1 MQKPAVLTIAVSSA
15 LILPCCSSATVVQKS
30 ESPSVKAVPGDGA
43 YTWQSPDGWIRPRR
57 GSWGTTAEVRAESRK
72 AFDAGAY
79 ADALDGLLVLKSRLP
94 AADPTMAET
103 NFLIAECYYQLG
115 NYDRAIELYREVYR
129 KNRPAQE
136 ILDRTFLR
144 VYDIALDYLRG
155 KADCSFLFI
164 NYGCPGHGIDLLIG
178 PEGLITEYPYLTFA
192 DDALME
198 IATHYFNRKE
208 YPEAVPLFQR
218 VAEDSRSEW
227 RDLAEYQVAMAVYK
241 QIRGR
246 DYDQKLVLDAERR
259 FRTYLEDQPRG
270 PQAEAA
276 RQKLAEISDLQ
287 GARYLQVAKFYLN
300 ESEPRAARIYLRLVL
315 DRYATS
321 TAAREAREIQG
332 QLDRMEGR
340 G

>member
-1 MQKPAVLTIAVSSA
+1 
-15 LILPCCSSATVVQKS
+15 
-30 ESPSVKAVPGDGA
+30 
-43 YTWQSPDGWIRPRR
+43 
-57 GSWGTTAEVRAESRK
+57 
-72 AFDAGAY
+72 
-79 ADALDGLLVLKSRLP
+79 
-94 AADPTMAET
+94 
-103 NFLIAECYYQLG
+103 
-115 NYDRAIELYREVYR
+115 
-129 KNRPAQE
+129 
-136 ILDRTFLR
+136 
-144 VYDIALDYLRG
+144 
-155 KADCSFLFI
+155 
-164 NYGCPGHGIDLLIG
+164 
-178 PEGLITEYPYLTFA
+178 
-192 DDALME
+192 
-198 IATHYFNRKE
+198 
-208 YPEAVPLFQR
+208 
-218 VAEDSRSEW
+218 
-227 RDLAEYQVAMAVYK
+227 MAVYK